1 MGIAMI
7 VREGNACDFVPPG
20 DSRALVNALRP
31 CVDNASYLAEVGE
44 RAVALPIGQMDP
56 DNIANIRE
64 YTTTR
69 SSLSHQRRMIMCR
82 KRIETNSSRG

>member
-1 MGIAMI
+1 MVMLLTMGIAMI

-44 RAVALPIGQMDP
+44 RAVALRLGKWILT
-56 DNIANIRE
+56 I
-64 YTTTR
+64 
-69 SSLSHQRRMIMCR
+69 SLIFASIPRRGPVFLI
-82 KRIETNSSRG
+82 KGE